1 MHKPIS
7 LVLYFQEIRDGLN
20 NARREFSQTAQQIA
34 SNPCPSVGGCV
45 TTTTLVAL
53 LVVQLIILISYM
65 MYRSVFYEI
74 SALKFY
80 AGGRHQT
87 GLYRLHKKLTQ
98 KSRINHFEVQ
108 L

>member
-65 MYRSVFYEI
+65 MYRSVFYAI

-87 GLYRLHKKLTQ
+87 GHYRLHKKLTQ
-98 KSRINHFEVQ
+98 KSRINHF
-108 L
+108 